1 MTQNELPPITNDN
14 IAILINQIATG
25 LSTTAELVQSLST
38 ETRDNT
44 ISLATV
50 RIELATV
57 TSDVK
62 DLSRILKEGNGTR
75 PVLTRVALLEHD
87 IASLH
92 NEVED
97 LNNGMGKVN
106 SNLSEIKDKLNIL
119 YEKYNTSLEK
129 QKLTVEDT
137 KSKRQVWIAII
148 TSVLALIAAIVGAL
162 LG

>member
-50 RIELATV
+50 RTELTTV
-57 TSDVK
+57 TTDVR

-92 NEVED
+92 EEVED
-97 LNNGMGKVN
+97 LGDGMTKVN
-106 SNLSEIKDKLNIL
+106 NNLSEIKDKLNIL

-129 QKLTVEDT
+129 QKLTVEDK
-137 KSKRQVWIAII
+137 KSKRQVLIAII

>member
-50 RIELATV
+50 RTELTTV
-57 TSDVK
+57 TTDVK

-92 NEVED
+92 EEVED
-97 LNNGMGKVN
+97 LGDGMDKVN
-106 SNLSEIKDKLNIL
+106 ANLSEIKDKLNIL

-137 KSKRQVWIAII
+137 KSKRQVLIAII
-148 TSVLALIAAIVGAL
+148 TSVLALIAAIAGAL